1 MTNTLVDPR
10 LFHPNTGRAALF
22 LAPSGRLVFSH
33 RGADGDEGGDEDE
46 GSEDDGEDDKSEEDS
61 DKDEEDDADDKDAKG
76 KDGKGKKS
84 KARVIDPEDYDEQ
97 VTHKER
103 LRKQLSEADKKR
115 AAAEKGLADLKKSTL
130 PDKEKAAAE
139 LAEVTTE
146 RDSYKE
152 KFTNLARTNAFLTAS
167 AQEEIVWA
175 DPEDAQAVAGKSL
188 RELDISDDGDVDG
201 IRELVKSL
209 ARKKPHLVKQAKGSD
224 DGDKEDKDKSKRRN
238 GASGSGVGSRGARS
252 NGAKKGQLTDEQLVA
267 RFPALRR
274 H

>member
-10 LFHPNTGRAALF
+10 LFHQNIGRAVLF
-22 LAPSGRLVFSH
+22 LAPSGRPVFSH
-33 RGADGDEGGDEDE
+33 RGADGDEGADEDE
-46 GSEDDGEDDKSEEDS
+46 GSEDDGEEGSEEDGS
-61 DKDEEDDADDKDAKG
+61 EDDADDKDAKG
-76 KDGKGKKS
+76 KDDKGKKA
-84 KARVIDPEDYDEQ
+84 KARVINPEDYDEQ

-103 LRKQLSEADKKR
+103 LRKQLSESDRKKSV
-115 AAAEKGLADLKKSTL
+115 AEKELADLKKSTL

-146 RDSYKE
+146 RDSYKD

-209 ARKKPHLVKQAKGSD
+209 ARKKPHLVKQANNSD
-224 DGDKEDKDKSKRRN
+224 DGDKDDKDKNKRRN